1 MQGHVL
7 PQARH
12 QHASDE
18 FQPASSKHLFCA
30 QHMHGAGSLANGSP
44 PTPLASSVAIRA
56 PASPILPCDPA
67 AYVPL
72 TSKRGRESGF
82 CQSTSFRLLQFQFL
96 LLSTN
101 KVWSHLLPVP
111 ISTTTKK
118 VPFFSPSM
126 LRAAAARLPS
136 LAARVRAP
144 ATRRSMGSGD
154 VKRHP
159 DLERWN
165 NVRDNV
171 DQIVD
176 FSNPVSFMR
185 AFVAVV
191 VVPTVMYKLIVAE
204 GLAPNGD
211 GSTGVVLARKI
222 KKETAAAAAE

>member
-1 MQGHVL
+1 
-7 PQARH
+7 
-12 QHASDE
+12 
-18 FQPASSKHLFCA
+18 
-30 QHMHGAGSLANGSP
+30 
-44 PTPLASSVAIRA
+44 
-56 PASPILPCDPA
+56 
-67 AYVPL
+67 
-72 TSKRGRESGF
+72 
-82 CQSTSFRLLQFQFL
+82 
-96 LLSTN
+96 
-101 KVWSHLLPVP
+101 
-111 ISTTTKK
+111 
-118 VPFFSPSM
+118 M

-136 LAARVRAP
+136 LAARVRTP

-222 KKETAAAAAE
+222 KKETAEKAVGTLNEMYLAAEKELDEKKEPLAHALPSRPALPSHPP

>member
-1 MQGHVL
+1 
-7 PQARH
+7 
-12 QHASDE
+12 
-18 FQPASSKHLFCA
+18 
-30 QHMHGAGSLANGSP
+30 
-44 PTPLASSVAIRA
+44 
-56 PASPILPCDPA
+56 
-67 AYVPL
+67 
-72 TSKRGRESGF
+72 
-82 CQSTSFRLLQFQFL
+82 
-96 LLSTN
+96 
-101 KVWSHLLPVP
+101 
-111 ISTTTKK
+111 
-118 VPFFSPSM
+118 M

-136 LAARVRAP
+136 LAARVQTP